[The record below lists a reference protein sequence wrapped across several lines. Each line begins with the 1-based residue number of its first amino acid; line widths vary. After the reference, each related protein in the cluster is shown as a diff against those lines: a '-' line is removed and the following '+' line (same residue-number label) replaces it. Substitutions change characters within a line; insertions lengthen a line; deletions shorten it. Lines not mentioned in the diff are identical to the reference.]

1 KATVDWLD
9 AALQGGS
16 LRDIHAVVAGDHDD
30 WPFRNGQGMAGAGVF
45 RADARIENG
54 TLKLQP
60 DWPAAERLD
69 AAVTFVRD
77 GFSDDAKDFLA
88 MLRASPLHREHAET
102 LDNLRAGGA
111 ARAGFHMLL
120 PLHGKRRA
128 PDIEGDVVLA
138 GASLGDERWKLA
150 FDRVDGQLRFDEGG
164 FVADRLQVR
173 HDGAPAT
180 LSLRAGPHVR
190 DPAQAF
196 EADLQ
201 LQADIDTLLDKAEA
215 VQWLKPHARGRS
227 AWTAGLAV
235 ARGSGGEGGP
245 ALLRLRSSLA
255 GTALDLPEPLRKPA
269 ARALPTEVVLR
280 LPLERGEVEV
290 TMGDLLS
297 LRSRSDAGGT
307 GLRVRLGGGRAEAPP
322 ARGLA
327 VGGRAARLD
336 ALDWL
341 GLVGGGGEGGLPL
354 RGIDVTAAQLHL
366 LGADFPD
373 ARVQVAPAPR
383 GTAVQVQAPSI
394 AGALLVPQQDGATV
408 AGRFER
414 LYWTSPAQ
422 AAAPS
427 PDGVP

>member
-1 KATVDWLD
+1 
-9 AALQGGS
+9 
-16 LRDIHAVVAGDHDD
+16 
-30 WPFRNGQGMAGAGVF
+30 
-45 RADARIENG
+45 
-54 TLKLQP
+54 
-60 DWPAAERLD
+60 
-69 AAVTFVRD
+69 
-77 GFSDDAKDFLA
+77 
-88 MLRASPLHREHAET
+88 
-102 LDNLRAGGA
+102 
-111 ARAGFHMLL
+111 
-120 PLHGKRRA
+120 
-128 PDIEGDVVLA
+128 
-138 GASLGDERWKLA
+138 
-150 FDRVDGQLRFDEGG
+150 
-164 FVADRLQVR
+164 
-173 HDGAPAT
+173 
-180 LSLRAGPHVR
+180 
-190 DPAQAF
+190 
-196 EADLQ
+196 DLQ
-201 LQADIDTLLDKAEA
+201 LQAGIDTLLDKAEA

-255 GTALDLPEPLRKPA
+255 GTALELPEPLRKPA

-290 TMGDLLS
+290 TMGELLS

-427 PDGVP
+427 PDGVPPAAAAPAQQPGATAAQAPASGFDPATVPPLLFEVADLRIGGTPMGQSRLRSSPTPAGLRLDEFRTYG